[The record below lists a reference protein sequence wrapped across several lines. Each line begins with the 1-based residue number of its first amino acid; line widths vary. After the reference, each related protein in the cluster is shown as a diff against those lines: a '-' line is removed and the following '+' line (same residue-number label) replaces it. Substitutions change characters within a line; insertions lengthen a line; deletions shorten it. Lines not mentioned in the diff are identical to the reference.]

1 MRKFNFQ
8 NGQFYH
14 IFNRG
19 VDKRVIFNSS
29 EDYIR
34 FLQGMKA
41 FNDEQPVG
49 SLWLVNKRKEKLV
62 SALVPHQVGE
72 GLKRSPKPLTDIICY
87 SLLPNH
93 FHLILQQKKD
103 AGVSNF
109 LQRLGSGYTS
119 YFNQKNERS
128 GSLFQGTYKAVQV
141 ESDEQLLYLSSYING
156 NPEIHKIAKAD
167 KYNWSSYSDYLGL
180 TNYGL
185 CSKKGILKEYKTTE
199 DYREYTAEVIKES
212 GARKEELKKIKFE

>member
-62 SALVPHQVGE
+62 SA
-72 GLKRSPKPLTDIICY
+72 
-87 SLLPNH
+87 
-93 FHLILQQKKD
+93 
-103 AGVSNF
+103 
-109 LQRLGSGYTS
+109 
-119 YFNQKNERS
+119 
-128 GSLFQGTYKAVQV
+128 
-141 ESDEQLLYLSSYING
+141 
-156 NPEIHKIAKAD
+156 
-167 KYNWSSYSDYLGL
+167 
-180 TNYGL
+180 
-185 CSKKGILKEYKTTE
+185 
-199 DYREYTAEVIKES
+199 
-212 GARKEELKKIKFE
+212 